1 MSQLYRDQPLPAQ
14 TNHDLQAWLVVFN
27 LPTKEIK
34 LHYQYPTHRQVF
46 STKTMALPPRVYQFL
61 VGVFAAVG
69 SFLYGYDLTIVA
81 EGMNAYRL
89 HRTYSVSLLLT
100 CVCHVSRC

>member
-1 MSQLYRDQPLPAQ
+1 
-14 TNHDLQAWLVVFN
+14 
-27 LPTKEIK
+27 
-34 LHYQYPTHRQVF
+34 
-46 STKTMALPPRVYQFL
+46 MALPPRVYQFL

-81 EGMNAYRL
+81 EGMDTYGL
-89 HRTYSVSLLLT
+89 HRISSVLLLLT